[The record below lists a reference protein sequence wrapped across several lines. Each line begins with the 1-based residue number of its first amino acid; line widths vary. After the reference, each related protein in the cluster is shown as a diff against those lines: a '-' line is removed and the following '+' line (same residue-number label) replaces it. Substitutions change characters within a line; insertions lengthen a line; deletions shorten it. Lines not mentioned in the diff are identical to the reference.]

1 MGHQF
6 TLKINLF
13 EVVLLIVGVTSAILG
28 FILINRIYSKEGEM
42 TWLMVVAIFHWLT
55 LIVLFISLSVAV
67 DVSKK
72 QLVMAERMVYLLE
85 RKKGNKR
92 L

>member
-13 EVVLLIVGVTSAILG
+13 EVVLLIVGVTTAILG
-28 FILINRIYSKEGEM
+28 FILINRIYIKEGEM
-42 TWLMVVAIFHWLT
+42 TWLMVVSIFHWLT

-85 RKKGNKR
+85 RKKGNK
-92 L
+92 